1 MKTETSI
8 NELDKIAGGRL
19 DDSQVHDAVLAMAQ
33 AHIKAKRMY
42 DAGKREESM
51 EYISKC
57 REIFVEFGGL
67 YPKPEYE
74 GYTSANSS
82 ILAELST
89 IRF

>member
-1 MKTETSI
+1 M
-8 NELDKIAGGRL
+8 
-19 DDSQVHDAVLAMAQ
+19 
-33 AHIKAKRMY
+33 KAKRMY

-74 GYTSANSS
+74 GVYFS
-82 ILAELST
+82 ELIDLS
-89 IRF
+89 